1 MKPITLPKG
10 TYYLYNVYGFFSW
23 IDKGGTITRV
33 TDSTSTKY
41 CGELVLDG
49 NATLYITV
57 GSNHNDY
64 FMYDSKYAYDNH
76 LSVGRY
82 INTELL
88 AQYRTTETQKAIDD
102 GFKANLERLNTQRIT
117 NIITV
122 KKDGNGDYT
131 TLKEALN
138 SIKDATDMNRYEVH
152 IYSGVYDIL
161 EELGGATYLNSITDT
176 SHVRLGLK
184 VPCNVS
190 IIGHGHVVLQYRPN
204 ENVSNINTTTCISPL
219 EVYGNTRLENLT
231 IDCHNA
237 RYCVHD
243 ETNNN
248 SEYDNMH
255 HEYINCCFIHDGNVL
270 DGWKSNASIGIGT
283 SSGCTYKFE
292 DCSFFSD
299 GFYAWM
305 LHNNA
310 NQESLYISFNGCEF
324 YGNYK
329 NASIKLGYLGKN
341 ESICDVWLKNCMSD
355 NGLLIKR
362 ESQSIA
368 SDDVYVIHNFTNI
381 EQTKE

>member
-1 MKPITLPKG
+1 M
-10 TYYLYNVYGFFSW
+10 
-23 IDKGGTITRV
+23 
-33 TDSTSTKY
+33 
-41 CGELVLDG
+41 
-49 NATLYITV
+49 
-57 GSNHNDY
+57 
-64 FMYDSKYAYDNH
+64 
-76 LSVGRY
+76 
-82 INTELL
+82 
-88 AQYRTTETQKAIDD
+88 
-102 GFKANLERLNTQRIT
+102 
-117 NIITV
+117 
-122 KKDGNGDYT
+122 
-131 TLKEALN
+131 
-138 SIKDATDMNRYEVH
+138 
-152 IYSGVYDIL
+152 
-161 EELGGATYLNSITDT
+161 
-176 SHVRLGLK
+176 
-184 VPCNVS
+184 
-190 IIGHGHVVLQYRPN
+190 
-204 ENVSNINTTTCISPL
+204 
-219 EVYGNTRLENLT
+219 YGNTRLENLT

-248 SEYDNMH
+248 SEYDNMY
-255 HEYINCCFIHDGNVL
+255 HEYINCYFIHDGNVL

-324 YGNYK
+324 YGKYK